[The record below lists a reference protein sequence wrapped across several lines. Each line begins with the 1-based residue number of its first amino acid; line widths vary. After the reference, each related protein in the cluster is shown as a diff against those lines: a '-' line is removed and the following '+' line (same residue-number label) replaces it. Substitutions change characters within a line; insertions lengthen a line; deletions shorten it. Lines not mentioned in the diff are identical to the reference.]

1 MVSEHIVKAF
11 DQELDQLKLDVTQ
24 MGGLAES
31 EVESAIQCIVR
42 RDAELAAS
50 VVQTDQRVD
59 ELEIEI
65 DERAVRLLAL
75 RQPMASDLREVVAAL
90 KISHDLERI
99 GDLAANLA
107 KRAIAMSQMPPVR
120 PTSAIPR
127 IGRLAQEIIK
137 DVLDAYSSRD
147 LSKAIAAWQRD
158 EELDDLY
165 TSLFRETLTYMME
178 DPRNISPCTHLLF
191 MAKNIER
198 IGDHATNIAEMIH
211 FLIEGKAM
219 DKVRPKSDLSS
230 YSLVQPSDAEDS

>member
-147 LSKAIAAWQRD
+147 LSKAITAWQRD

-219 DKVRPKSDLSS
+219 DKARPKSDLSS